1 MIKRILKMIG
11 LFLGI
16 LVLLLIIV
24 AVLFVNFS
32 PQFGGN
38 PNEVK
43 IAEYSKSANFSE
55 NHFVNREKVEMNF
68 TFGQFVENLF
78 KFLRTQPNS
87 VPTKP
92 LPVSHLD
99 SSEVANYS
107 SVSPRII
114 WFGHS
119 TILLQ
124 ISKKNILIDPMFG
137 DVPAPH
143 PWLGTKRFSKV
154 LPLEIEKIPKIDA
167 VIFSHDHYDHL
178 DYGSIIKLKNKVKKF
193 YVPLGL
199 SSHLLEWGIESDR
212 IFELDWWTETK
223 LDDLQFVCTPAQ
235 HFSGRGLSNRN
246 STLWASWV
254 IKSEENSIYFSG
266 DSGYN
271 THFKE
276 IGDKYGPFDFAM
288 MECGQYNEQWKQI
301 HMMPE
306 ETVQAGLDVRAKLI
320 MPIHWGAFKLA
331 FHTWTDPVERLE
343 IEAKRLGL
351 PVTTPVIGVPIIL
364 SKPPIAPIGHWWETL

>member
-1 MIKRILKMIG
+1 MIG
-11 LFLGI
+11 LFIGS
-16 LVLLLIIV
+16 LVLLLIFV
-24 AVLFVNFS
+24 VVLFVNFS
-32 PQFGGN
+32 PQFGST
-38 PNEVK
+38 PSEAK
-43 IAEYSKSANFSE
+43 IAEYSKSANYSE
-55 NHFVNREKVEMNF
+55 EHFVNRERVEMNF

-78 KFLRTQPNS
+78 KFLRTQPNT
-87 VPTKP
+87 VPPRP

-99 SSEVANYS
+99 STEVANYS
-107 SVSPRII
+107 SDSPRVV

-119 TILLQ
+119 AILLQ
-124 ISKKNILIDPMFG
+124 ISNKNILIDPMFG

-143 PWLGTKRFSKV
+143 PWLGTKRFSKG
-154 LPLEIEKIPKIDA
+154 LPLEIEKMPQIDA
-167 VIFSHDHYDHL
+167 VIYSHDHYDHL
-178 DYGSIIKLKNKVKKF
+178 DYGSIIKLKDKVNKF

-199 SSHLLEWGIESDR
+199 GSHLLEWGIEASR
-212 IFELDWWTETK
+212 IVELDWWYETK
-223 LDDLQFVCTPAQ
+223 FEDLQLVCTPAQ

-254 IKSEENSIYFSG
+254 IKSEEHSIFFSG

-271 THFKE
+271 SHFKE
-276 IGDKYGPFDFAM
+276 IGEKYGPFDFAM

-306 ETVQAGLDVRAKLI
+306 QTVKAGLDVRAKLI

-343 IEAKRLGL
+343 VEAKRLGL

-364 SKPPIAPIGHWWETL
+364 SNPPLAPIGHWWEKI